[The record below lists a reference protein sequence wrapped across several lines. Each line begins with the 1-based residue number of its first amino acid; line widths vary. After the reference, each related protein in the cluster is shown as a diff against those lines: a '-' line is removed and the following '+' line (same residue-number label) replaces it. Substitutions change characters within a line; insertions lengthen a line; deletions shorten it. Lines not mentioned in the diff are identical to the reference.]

1 MNAHAYEMPTWLI
14 IVVCTV
20 IYHPSSLGHPCLLLF
35 LLQLSEDNLA
45 VVTQL
50 CSRLCWL
57 GESDVIDWGLCCRQT
72 WRENHWCLSC
82 WRPST
87 QTHVFQDVVVT
98 TMLQTSYLLKESD
111 WADAVFFLFFFWT
124 NCSTF
129 VRISTWH
136 LFFIKSAMC
145 CGLLPEM
152 DLFSLLGTVVHAL
165 SLFTAADVKSNQLN
179 YMWLSGSGCIQHRT
193 NRHPTYHLL
202 HNNDDIDMK
211 EQCLWSQWGFDLHLV
226 TMLMKWSLVK

>member
-14 IVVCTV
+14 IMVCTV
-20 IYHPSSLGHPCLLLF
+20 IYHPSSLGHSCLLLF

-98 TMLQTSYLLKESD
+98 TMLLKESD
-111 WADAVFFLFFFWT
+111 WADAVFFFVFVFGFFFGLIVLHSWGFLRDIYSLLSQPCVVVYCLRWI
-124 NCSTF
+124 CSVYSVLWCMLSACLLLQTWR
-129 VRISTWH
+129 VTSSTTCDSQGQDAYSTEPTGTPPTISCITMMTSTW
-136 LFFIKSAMC
+136 KSSVYDHNE
-145 CGLLPEM
+145 GLI
-152 DLFSLLGTVVHAL
+152 
-165 SLFTAADVKSNQLN
+165 
-179 YMWLSGSGCIQHRT
+179 CI
-193 NRHPTYHLL
+193 L
-202 HNNDDIDMK
+202 
-211 EQCLWSQWGFDLHLV
+211 
-226 TMLMKWSLVK
+226 

>member
-1 MNAHAYEMPTWLI
+1 M
-14 IVVCTV
+14 VCKI

-87 QTHVFQDVVVT
+87 QTHVFQDGCCHYYVADLILVKGVRLSRCCFFGLIVLHSWGFLCDIYSLLSQPCVVVYCLRWICSVYLVLWCILSVCLL
-98 TMLQTSYLLKESD
+98 LQTWRVTSSTTCD
-111 WADAVFFLFFFWT
+111 SQGQDAY
-124 NCSTF
+124 SAEPKAP
-129 VRISTWH
+129 H
-136 LFFIKSAMC
+136 LPSPA
-145 CGLLPEM
+145 
-152 DLFSLLGTVVHAL
+152 
-165 SLFTAADVKSNQLN
+165 
-179 YMWLSGSGCIQHRT
+179 
-193 NRHPTYHLL
+193 
-202 HNNDDIDMK
+202 
-211 EQCLWSQWGFDLHLV
+211 
-226 TMLMKWSLVK
+226 